1 MKNTILDLLIN
12 KIFIMKKLER
22 KELKKL
28 VGNGFDDAC
37 QDHLVPP
44 SELPEPGGFYNCPC
58 KYEIFCRN
66 MAACINA
73 MNGIPD
79 FCEI

>member
-1 MKNTILDLLIN
+1 MKNTILYLLIN
-12 KIFIMKKLER
+12 KIFIM
-22 KELKKL
+22 KKL

-58 KYEIFCRN
+58 KYEVFCRN

>member
-12 KIFIMKKLER
+12 KIFIM
-22 KELKKL
+22 KKL

-58 KYEIFCRN
+58 KYEVFCRN

>member
-12 KIFIMKKLER
+12 KIFIMKKL
-22 KELKKL
+22 
-28 VGNGFDDAC
+28 VGNGFDDEC

-58 KYEIFCRN
+58 KYEVFCRN

>member
-1 MKNTILDLLIN
+1 MKNPILDLLIN

-22 KELKKL
+22 KVEKL

-44 SELPEPGGFYNCPC
+44 SELPEPGGFIIAHVNM
-58 KYEIFCRN
+58 KSFAEIWQPAL
-66 MAACINA
+66 M
-73 MNGIPD
+73 P
-79 FCEI
+79 

>member
-1 MKNTILDLLIN
+1 MKNPILDLLIN
-12 KIFIMKKLER
+12 KIFIM
-22 KELKKL
+22 KKL

-44 SELPEPGGFYNCPC
+44 SELPEPGGFYNCQC
-58 KYEIFCRN
+58 KYEVFCRN